1 MTLHEYYISL
11 SLKTKQKDMCKVKK
25 GIEELIS
32 SLRDYLDSPEDLY
45 EILENIPISMY
56 SGALRGGDF
65 LATDEGCWIGIVSK
79 QLRCQ
84 DYHSYMVYVMIHKD
98 HYEDY
103 TVAQVSKTGNSGPWS
118 FSRVANPK
126 EIRALLATIKSARYK
141 WDPKS
146 LQISREV

>member
-1 MTLHEYYISL
+1 
-11 SLKTKQKDMCKVKK
+11 MCKVRK

-56 SGALRGGDF
+56 SGALRSGDF

-79 QLRCQ
+79 HLSYRDCS
-84 DYHSYMVYVMIHKD
+84 SYMVYVMIHKD
-98 HYEDY
+98 YYADY
-103 TVAQVSKTGNSGPWS
+103 TIAQISKTGNSGPWA
-118 FSRVANPK
+118 FSRLANPK
-126 EIRALLATIKSARYK
+126 EIEVLLATIKNAKYK